1 MSKFLFS
8 TIAAFAGLLV
18 VSQSYSQ
25 DEPENPWPRE
35 ITTSRGNIL
44 MYQPQPEDLDGNTLN
59 ARAAIS
65 IDMDNSGNLIFGVVW
80 FSARLETDRTERTAS
95 MADIAVTRSRF
106 PQQDEEKAA
115 QLKNLLENEIPKWGV
130 SISMD
135 RLIASLDL
143 REQRI
148 DTANQISTDAP
159 IILFLPEPAVLI
171 SLDGEPRLKKEE
183 GSDLMRVL
191 NTPFTILLNTNS
203 KTYYLNADAEHWY
216 TASDIEGDWKIST
229 SVP

>member
-1 MSKFLFS
+1 MKSLLLAL
-8 TIAAFAGLLV
+8 IAAVVGLAPAT
-18 VSQSYSQ
+18 QSYSQ

-44 MYQPQPEDLDGNTLN
+44 IYQPQPENLDGNMLN
-59 ARAAIS
+59 ARAAVS
-65 IDMDNSGNLIFGVVW
+65 IDVDNAGNPVFGAIW
-80 FSARLETDRTERTAS
+80 LSARLETDRTERTATL
-95 MADIAVTRSRF
+95 ADISVTRTRF
-106 PQQDEEKAA
+106 PQQDEEKAT
-115 QLKNLLENEIPKWGV
+115 QLKNLLENEIPRWGI

-148 DTANQISTDAP
+148 DAASQISTDAP

-191 NTPFTILLNTNS
+191 NTPFTILLNTNT
-203 KTYYLNADAEHWY
+203 KT
-216 TASDIEGDWKIST
+216 
-229 SVP
+229 